1 METENKVTEQEELE
15 DTEQVKRIVKVWDAD
30 YEPVVCMPLEVKV
43 NDDFHR
49 ALKNFKFMVQKDRVL
64 SNYKKRMSY
73 EKPSDYN
80 RRKKAE
86 GIKKV
91 KDTELRNK
99 KIASGEFERELA
111 KKKQK
116 KEKDKLLK
124 ERKAQETQSVLTD
137 K

>member
-1 METENKVTEQEELE
+1 METENKVTEQEELTE

-64 SNYKKRMSY
+64 SNYKKR
-73 EKPSDYN
+73 SDYN

-124 ERKAQETQSVLTD
+124 EKKAQETQSVLTD